1 MRKIFQSC
9 VVLSALF
16 FVNSAVAIPITLNN
30 LGNSG
35 NTTIFGADLSSL
47 GLSVIN
53 SITIVDSN
61 SGVGGSAGIFSGF
74 DLDAIFL
81 DMDGSLATAGDR
93 FFASSFDFLA
103 GTTRPT
109 ISSVL
114 LPNAAHPGPTFGS
127 LSATAIDFA
136 TATLN
141 SLDANSVADVNSA
154 DGFLTL
160 GDGGSLTAF
169 FNPGVLITATLYL
182 ITGEVGLGQGE
193 AIDAEVFVNEVSVP
207 EPSSLML
214 LALGVLGLAL
224 SRRKV
229 K

>member
-1 MRKIFQSC
+1 MRKIIKSC
-9 VVLSALF
+9 VVFVVLS
-16 FVNSAVAIPITLNN
+16 FVNTALAVPVTLNN
-30 LGNSG
+30 LGTTGGS
-35 NTTIFGADLSSL
+35 TIFGADLSSL

-53 SITIVDSN
+53 SITVVDSN

-81 DMDGSLATAGDR
+81 DVDGDLTTVVDR

-103 GTTRPT
+103 GSTRPST
-109 ISSVL
+109 GAAVD
-114 LPNAAHPGPTFGS
+114 PTPAHPGPTFGS
-127 LSATAIDFA
+127 LDATTVDLA

-141 SLDANSVADVNSA
+141 ALDAISIADVNA
-154 DGFLTL
+154 ANGFLTL
-160 GDGGSLTAF
+160 GDGGALTAF
-169 FNPGVLITATLYL
+169 FNPGVLITSTLYL
-182 ITGEVGLGQGE
+182 ITGEVGLGAGE
-193 AIDAEVFVNEVSVP
+193 AINAEVFVNEVSVP

-214 LALGVLGLAL
+214 LALGVLGLGL